1 MKLLENM
8 KQTFFLISA
17 LFVISC
23 NNSSI
28 KVKKQDA
35 NYSSAFEAGGQTE
48 KDLEANLAKIKA
60 EEDARKKEELE
71 NFTTLSFNEILHDY
85 GTVGQESSN
94 TTYFEV
100 TNTGKKPLI
109 IDKVEASCGCTT
121 PEKPEQPILPGK
133 SDKIKVVFTPKP
145 GQTGEQNKTVTIS
158 ANTDPK
164 LTVLK
169 IKAFV
174 K

>member
-1 MKLLENM
+1 MK
-8 KQTFFLISA
+8 KSFFLISSII
-17 LFVISC
+17 LLSC
-23 NNSSI
+23 NQTTTKND
-28 KVKKQDA
+28 KTE
-35 NYSSAFEAGGQTE
+35 YESAFQAGGQTE
-48 KDLEANLAKIKA
+48 KELEESLSKI
-60 EEDARKKEELE
+60 KKEEEQREKEALE
-71 NFTTLSFNEILHDY
+71 NFTSLSFNEMIHDY
-85 GTVGQESSN
+85 GTVGEESSN
-94 TTYFEV
+94 TTYFVV

-109 IDKVEASCGCTT
+109 IDNVEASCGCTT
-121 PEKPEQPILPGK
+121 PEKPEKPIMPGK

-145 GQTGEQNKTVTIS
+145 GQTGEQNKTVTVS